1 MTRQKGIIYMGVP
14 MLRELPV
21 FVFVCVCMNTSL
33 LVSKDCLEMVIFI
46 AIKTNSPYAVRTF
59 SFVPLVLGQ
68 LSEKKHLAVLQY
80 SDSLIN
86 VSSGNSAPVQ

>member
-1 MTRQKGIIYMGVP
+1 MGVP
-14 MLRELPV
+14 MLRDLPV
-21 FVFVCVCMNTSL
+21 CVCVCMNTSL
-33 LVSKDCLEMVIFI
+33 LVSKDYLEMAIFI

>member
-1 MTRQKGIIYMGVP
+1 
-14 MLRELPV
+14 
-21 FVFVCVCMNTSL
+21 
-33 LVSKDCLEMVIFI
+33 MVVFI